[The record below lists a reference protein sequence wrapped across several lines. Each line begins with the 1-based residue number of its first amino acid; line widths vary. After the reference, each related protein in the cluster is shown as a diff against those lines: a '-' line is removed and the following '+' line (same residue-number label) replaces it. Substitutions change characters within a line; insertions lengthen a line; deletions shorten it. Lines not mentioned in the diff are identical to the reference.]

1 MRNEEKRALR
11 RELRGRR
18 SQMGRDVR
26 AAATVKINR
35 LLKRYIKHGRKIG
48 VYWPMG
54 KELRLDGF
62 VRAAQNFICLISNRV
77 RGGCGLRRILKA
89 EWNGSAYGAGRS

>member
-26 AAATVKINR
+26 AAAAVKINR
-35 LLKRYIKHGRKIG
+35 LLKRYIKRGRKIG

-54 KELRLDGF
+54 KELRLGGF
-62 VRAAQNFICLISNRV
+62 VRAAQK
-77 RGGCGLRRILKA
+77 RGAKTRRKTL
-89 EWNGSAYGAGRS
+89 SALYRTAHAADVVYAVS

>member
-1 MRNEEKRALR
+1 MATFYRNPERPSEMRNEEKRALR

-35 LLKRYIKHGRKIG
+35 LLK
-48 VYWPMG
+48 
-54 KELRLDGF
+54 
-62 VRAAQNFICLISNRV
+62 
-77 RGGCGLRRILKA
+77 
-89 EWNGSAYGAGRS
+89 